1 MSYDIQLRNLNI
13 PNTFT
18 KDTDI
23 RDILSDIQT
32 NFEILKHS
40 SLWKGEK
47 GDSLTP
53 KIVNLDALVDSTIT
67 NEAPFNTTDAL
78 KTLYLKIVQPIVDQ
92 SSDQV
97 SFGDRRLLWVLDY
110 LNPATTPSMKENI
123 KNSHRQFMPGNI
135 VLMVDENNKVFYS
148 NHYVFVDPRFR
159 NNLVTPPNNQQDLS
173 CALLASPEGADYKFT
188 AYNAFPQV
196 AYNRTTNTYTWKM
209 NGVVTAIPVMGQK
222 GEPGK
227 SVNNQFVIVTRKEGA
242 SGDIFKIS
250 HIGTRNLYISG
261 DTKVDNYAEIIKEY
275 INKPAFILPGL
286 DFDPTKKGNNL
297 WVGSTALSSDGK
309 DLIVYCSEDNR
320 LDLGT
325 NVKNLF
331 SVMMDMGAYKN
342 YPINDGSTPAR
353 GIIFPMYR
361 NNEERD
367 GNKYFMMYTSPKL
380 TDGGDFGN
388 SLNQLKK
395 QHKNI
400 HTVYLEPF
408 KDTEDLK
415 LNRPGIN
422 PTTDDYYGF
431 DVHGLMR
438 TQLLVASG
446 AIPVISESYHYKDW
460 SNPGN
465 DYESEDS
472 KRVHIQAN
480 DGGIFGLC
488 GVFGDNDMR
497 SYYGTGAKISGKL
510 EVSGGFDNYGAINTY
525 PLPSDHDLGP
535 NVSRKGGVVV
545 YDDQYRKKTGLLT
558 GDGEVT
564 YKIPVFVEDENNN
577 YLPVTKKF
585 YDTSTNKVVE
595 TAGDNRELIYCTPST
610 NNDFVLKRSYTKKP
624 YPDATGC
631 TTTAFVNYLV
641 SKNGFE
647 IQVDISLQVYISIT
661 DPQAFKNAPWEV
673 KFEDILTNICNS
685 ISNELNSIGIQ
696 LPNKISSNVDILY
709 HSFDSSPS
717 NFFYNGKSIFKV
729 NNININDRAFS
740 FNYEA
745 STQVKP
751 QGNMGIAFKYRFID
765 PSINIDK
772 TIGIKGKDKY
782 IYLKVPLVED
792 AGDGLVFPVYFDN
805 DFGWGKSIRLNV
817 SEEDADVMFEFFK
830 TNKTPIQLFGGH
842 QAYVDH
848 ILNFNRLNDEDYNII
863 KVNAESTTKDNI
875 GNVNFKGEL
884 VKDNRKIY
892 YVKNLVQNDL
902 GEFDIWTADEFRNS
916 PDPNF
921 PIKIKATVVERFN
934 PPGKNYPGYFAL
946 FNMERLN

>member
-67 NEAPFNTTDAL
+67 NEAPFNTLEAL

-196 AYNRTTNTYTWKM
+196 AYNKTTNTYTWKM

-242 SGDIFKIS
+242 SGDIFKVS

-361 NNEERD
+361 NEQERD

-380 TDGGDFGN
+380 ADGGDFGN

-395 QHKNI
+395 EHKNI
-400 HTVYLEPF
+400 HTLHLEPF

-431 DVHGLMR
+431 EVHGLMR
-438 TQLLVASG
+438 TQLLVATG
-446 AIPVISESYHYKDW
+446 AIPVISESFNYKDW
-460 SNPGN
+460 SNPGD

-472 KRVHIQAN
+472 KRVHIQAG

-488 GVFGDNDMR
+488 GVFGDNDMK
-497 SYYGTGAKISGKL
+497 SYYGKDAIISGNLK
-510 EVSGGFDNYGAINTY
+510 VNGGLNNYGSINTY
-525 PLPSDHDLGP
+525 PLPSDHNLGP
-535 NVSRKGGVVV
+535 NVGRKGGVVV
-545 YDDQYRKKTGLLT
+545 YDDQYRKKPGLLT
-558 GDGEVT
+558 GDGDVT
-564 YKIPVFVEDENNN
+564 YGKPIYIHNGDSYKPATKKYTNNGIDFYDNPSEDKEGTYVINPNTGDFVYNTKKTINRILNFEPDATNDGSGNFLGEINVSIIKTYLYASISINFYHESESRMRLILNNDIFNNWWSKLMLYINDQFRNTGIIRPHEHNIYDPIFHNLTTKLYIFNGSSFVLNDDKIFSPTFTNSIFNLLKSPNTKQGDSYHYYISFNIPQYGFGKGGIYVNNGKKIRFRTNGCYKEPSSGKWVMGDVDEGLLGSYKIPLHVYYDSYQYKFIDSNEIIDFRKSDDRDNIYNFHPDN
-577 YLPVTKKF
+577 Y
-585 YDTSTNKVVE
+585 
-595 TAGDNRELIYCTPST
+595 
-610 NNDFVLKRSYTKKP
+610 
-624 YPDATGC
+624 
-631 TTTAFVNYLV
+631 
-641 SKNGFE
+641 FE
-647 IQVDISLQVYISIT
+647 IEVDWSGVHAI
-661 DPQAFKNAPWEV
+661 
-673 KFEDILTNICNS
+673 
-685 ISNELNSIGIQ
+685 
-696 LPNKISSNVDILY
+696 
-709 HSFDSSPS
+709 
-717 NFFYNGKSIFKV
+717 
-729 NNININDRAFS
+729 NN
-740 FNYEA
+740 
-745 STQVKP
+745 
-751 QGNMGIAFKYRFID
+751 
-765 PSINIDK
+765 
-772 TIGIKGKDKY
+772 DKY
-782 IYLKVPLVED
+782 I
-792 AGDGLVFPVYFDN
+792 
-805 DFGWGKSIRLNV
+805 I
-817 SEEDADVMFEFFK
+817 
-830 TNKTPIQLFGGH
+830 
-842 QAYVDH
+842 
-848 ILNFNRLNDEDYNII
+848 
-863 KVNAESTTKDNI
+863 
-875 GNVNFKGEL
+875 FKGNL
-884 VKDNRKIY
+884 VKDGRIIIY
-892 YVKNLVQNDL
+892 SNFELVNQGTNSIYSYTRINNISINESPEYPYKYKALVVKDQHDQFVFIND
-902 GEFDIWTADEFRNS
+902 F
-916 PDPNF
+916 
-921 PIKIKATVVERFN
+921 
-934 PPGKNYPGYFAL
+934 
-946 FNMERLN
+946 ERLN

>member
-67 NEAPFNTTDAL
+67 NEAPFNTLEAL

-242 SGDIFKIS
+242 SGDIFKVS

-286 DFDPTKKGNNL
+286 DFDPSKKGNNL

-320 LDLGT
+320 LDLGA

-361 NNEERD
+361 NEQERD

-400 HTVYLEPF
+400 HTVHLEPF

-422 PTTDDYYGF
+422 PITDDYYGF
-431 DVHGLMR
+431 DVRGLMR
-438 TQLLVASG
+438 TQLLVADG
-446 AIPVISESYHYKDW
+446 AIPVISEPYKTRDW
-460 SNPGN
+460 DDKASGYLN
-465 DYESEDS
+465 ESRN
-472 KRVHIQAN
+472 RVHIQAT
-480 DGGIFGLC
+480 DGGVFAGCGIFG
-488 GVFGDNDMR
+488 DTEMK
-497 SYYGTGAKISGKL
+497 SYYGEGAHISGQLK
-510 EVSGGFDNYGAINTY
+510 VHGGFINYGAINTY
-525 PLPSDHDLGP
+525 ALPSDHNLGP
-535 NVSRKGGVVV
+535 NVKPKGGVRV
-545 YDDQYRKKTGLLT
+545 YDENFNVKKGLLT
-558 GDGEVT
+558 GDGDVT
-564 YKIPVFVEDENNN
+564 YEKPIYIHNGDSYKPATKKYTNNGIDFYDNPSEDKEGTYVINPNTGDFVYNTKKTINRILNFETDAANGSNKFLGEIHVSIIKTYLYASISIDFYHVPEAEMKLAINDNDIVNGWWDKLMLYINDQFRDTGIIRPSKLNIYDSIFHNLTTRLFLYNGRELIPNNDIIFAPKFENSQFKLKKFENTKFALYYHYYLSFNIPQYGFGKEGIYVNNGKKIRFRTNGCYKESSSGKWVVGDVDEGLLGSYKIPLHVYYDSYQYKFIDSNEIIDFRKSDDRDNIYNFHPDN
-577 YLPVTKKF
+577 YSEIEVDWSGVHT
-585 YDTSTNKVVE
+585 
-595 TAGDNRELIYCTPST
+595 I
-610 NNDFVLKRSYTKKP
+610 NND
-624 YPDATGC
+624 
-631 TTTAFVNYLV
+631 
-641 SKNGFE
+641 E
-647 IQVDISLQVYISIT
+647 YI
-661 DPQAFKNAPWEV
+661 
-673 KFEDILTNICNS
+673 
-685 ISNELNSIGIQ
+685 
-696 LPNKISSNVDILY
+696 
-709 HSFDSSPS
+709 
-717 NFFYNGKSIFKV
+717 IFK
-729 NNININDRAFS
+729 
-740 FNYEA
+740 
-745 STQVKP
+745 
-751 QGNMGIAFKYRFID
+751 
-765 PSINIDK
+765 
-772 TIGIKGKDKY
+772 
-782 IYLKVPLVED
+782 
-792 AGDGLVFPVYFDN
+792 GD
-805 DFGWGKSIRLNV
+805 
-817 SEEDADVMFEFFK
+817 
-830 TNKTPIQLFGGH
+830 
-842 QAYVDH
+842 
-848 ILNFNRLNDEDYNII
+848 
-863 KVNAESTTKDNI
+863 
-875 GNVNFKGEL
+875 L
-884 VKDNRKIY
+884 VKDGRIIIY
-892 YVKNLVQNDL
+892 SNFELVNQGSNSKYCYTRATNISTSESPEYPYKYKALVVKDQHDQFVFIND
-902 GEFDIWTADEFRNS
+902 F
-916 PDPNF
+916 
-921 PIKIKATVVERFN
+921 
-934 PPGKNYPGYFAL
+934 
-946 FNMERLN
+946 ERLN